1 VNEPLLV
8 VNDLTKTF
16 ANGVRAVD
24 GVSLMVRRGETLGL
38 VGESGCGKSTAA
50 KMILR
55 LLTADSGEIVF
66 DGGDVRSARG
76 ARLKEL
82 RKRLQVVPQNPQTSL
97 NPRLSV
103 RSSVEFNLRAHGVAR
118 SERARRVDDLLDRV
132 GLARVHAGRF
142 PHELS
147 GGQLQRVA
155 IARALAS
162 GPSLVVCDEAV
173 SALDKSIQAQVLNL
187 LVELQR
193 DLGVAYL
200 FISHDLAVVEHISDR
215 VSVMYLGRVVEESDS
230 RALWRTPLHPFT
242 EALLS
247 ATPGKSRDRI
257 VLRGELPSPTAPPSG
272 CHFRTRCPVAIE
284 QCAEA
289 RPMLIAASPDH
300 LVACVHH
307 STPYP
312 AAESLAG
319 SGPRGAGVVPGS
331 ALTNQRPSP

>member
-1 VNEPLLV
+1 
-8 VNDLTKTF
+8 
-16 ANGVRAVD
+16 
-24 GVSLMVRRGETLGL
+24 VSLVVRRGETLGL

-50 KMILR
+50 KLILR
-55 LLTADSGEIVF
+55 LLSPDSGTILF
-66 DGGDVRSARG
+66 DGADVRTARG
-76 ARLKEL
+76 ARLKDL

-103 RSSVEFNLRAHGVAR
+103 RSSVEFNLRAHGVPRAER
-118 SERARRVDDLLDRV
+118 SQRVDELLDRV

-162 GPSLVVCDEAV
+162 GPDLVVCDEAV

-187 LVELQR
+187 LVDLQR

-200 FISHDLAVVEHISDR
+200 FISHDLAVVEHVSDR
-215 VSVMYLGRVVEESDS
+215 VAVMYLGRVVEESDS
-230 RALWRTPLHPFT
+230 RALWRSPLHPFT

-247 ATPGKSRDRI
+247 ATPGQGRDRI

-272 CHFRTRCPVAIE
+272 CHFRTRCPVAIDA
-284 QCAEA
+284 CAED
-289 RPMLIAASPDH
+289 RPLLIAAQPEH
-300 LVACVHH
+300 FVACVHH
-307 STPYP
+307 ATPAP
-312 AAESLAG
+312 
-319 SGPRGAGVVPGS
+319 SGEPLVSVGAGPAEPTKG
-331 ALTNQRPSP
+331 LPDGPSRH

>member
-1 VNEPLLV
+1 M
-8 VNDLTKTF
+8 K
-16 ANGVRAVD
+16 AQRY
-24 GVSLMVRRGETLGL
+24 
-38 VGESGCGKSTAA
+38 TA
-50 KMILR
+50 
-55 LLTADSGEIVF
+55 
-66 DGGDVRSARG
+66 
-76 ARLKEL
+76 
-82 RKRLQVVPQNPQTSL
+82 
-97 NPRLSV
+97 
-103 RSSVEFNLRAHGVAR
+103 
-118 SERARRVDDLLDRV
+118 ERIRDRV
-132 GLARVHAGRF
+132 STLLRQVGLHPNHASYF
-142 PHELS
+142 PHQMS
-147 GGQLQRVA
+147 GGQLQRVN
-155 IARALAS
+155 IARALALE
-162 GPSLVVCDEAV
+162 PKLIVLDEPV